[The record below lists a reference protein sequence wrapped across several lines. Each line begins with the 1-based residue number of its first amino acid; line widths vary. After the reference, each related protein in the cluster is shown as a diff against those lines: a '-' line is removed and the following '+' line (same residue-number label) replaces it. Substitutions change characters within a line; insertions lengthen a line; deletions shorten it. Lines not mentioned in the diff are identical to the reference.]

1 MARGKRADSLRL
13 IGCCGANC
21 STCRSFILGQCRG
34 CKIGYDDGT
43 RSLKTVKCKVK
54 LCCLTRGD
62 MVTCADCGDYQG
74 CDTIRAF
81 HERKESKYRR
91 DYHRPVDYIRKNG
104 YSAYL
109 RGARKWRG
117 PFGPLG

>member
-1 MARGKRADSLRL
+1 
-13 IGCCGANC
+13 
-21 STCRSFILGQCRG
+21 
-34 CKIGYDDGT
+34 
-43 RSLKTVKCKVK
+43 
-54 LCCLTRGD
+54 